1 MSEATKQMS
10 VRMKLEH
17 DVQTQM
23 QKRFEKFEIHERS
36 RNGVYRS
43 WFCNEPGHWDCSFT
57 ITTIPGYL
65 FVTGDL
71 GDLVVARVYDMLPW
85 CRRSV
90 HSTGYFFE
98 KISLEIKK
106 TEFSRELVEEWIKE
120 RIDEI
125 KSRTEDDDDDIEAY
139 ADELRTLNEVLDD
152 GFDDYG
158 EEHFAEVLQPSY
170 DGCDY
175 PDWHIYSRQVLCLR
189 EAVRWFVMHHSEPE
203 IIQDQ
208 K

>member
-10 VRMKLEH
+10 VLMKLEH

-57 ITTIPGYL
+57 ITTIPAYL

-98 KISLEIKK
+98 KISREIKK
-106 TEFSRELVEEWIKE
+106 TEFSRELVEESVNE

-125 KSRTEDDDDDIEAY
+125 NSLVENYDEDIEEY
-139 ADELRTLNEVLDD
+139 ADELRTLKDVLSG
-152 GFDDYG
+152 GFDDNG
-158 EEHFAEVLQPSY
+158 EEYYYEQLRDVY

-189 EAVRWFVMHHSEPE
+189 EAVRWFVTHHDEPE
-203 IIQDQ
+203 IIQEQ